1 MGKITRFKAPVTC
14 ADSCIS
20 MQKNHVQERFSY
32 LRLHHRYLPPDRVMV
47 WSLNSCLDPHFS
59 ASYVRSNRK
68 HIDPFPP
75 NNQSTCSDIGASA
88 FEGNSWFQTWCRY
101 VPDVVLIRSERGL
114 GYLGTWLRYV
124 PNLLAHPSL
133 PPSSSPELGI
143 LITVQTRYLCAVK
156 QDRITINT
164 IRI

>member
-88 FEGNSWFQTWCRY
+88 FEGNSWFGTWCQY
-101 VPDVVLIRSERGL
+101 VPNVVSIRSERGCDTFR
-114 GYLGTWLRYV
+114 TWLRYV
-124 PNLLAHPSL
+124 PNVVSIRSERGLDTFRTWL
-133 PPSSSPELGI
+133 
-143 LITVQTRYLCAVK
+143 RYVP
-156 QDRITINT
+156 DVVRIRSGRGLDTFGT
-164 IRI
+164 WCR